1 MEFHKLFKEAEK
13 IIDTIKLSGNN
24 LDNYENTSVTVLL
37 TEKQNIYTGL
47 NGTKS
52 ENGST
57 VETSSGYEAITSM
70 MKHNETRVKEI
81 MTLFFN
87 DKKIIMLPLD
97 AVSLLFQINK
107 ENQSCLILTGPNQ
120 TVELKSLLTAD
131 QLSEKPKP
139 KSIFD
144 DKKTNA
150 PQQNKPKDI
159 SFFQENISGFSD
171 VANNNPVNSPENN
184 FNQPQYNNP
193 NYNQYGQVNTQPN
206 YNQYNQPN
214 NNVPYNP
221 NLAQQQ
227 YNQNFNN
234 NNPYNQTNNNTQQN
248 QPPVNNHPYQ
258 NQQNYYNNQ
267 QNPNNPVYTQPQ
279 NNIPYNQNQQPQNYQ
294 NTYNNTNIANN
305 PYQNPQSNYNNNSN
319 LNPPNNLYSNPNSY
333 PTQANPTPVSNK
345 NSIYNNIS
353 YASNVNPVPTSNIN
367 NQNSIYSQ
375 NYPSQATPIPPSTIN
390 NQNSV
395 YSQNY
400 PNKVNSI
407 PSSHLNS
414 SYSQNYSSQLN
425 NSAEDSS
432 SLYKKR
438 LNDLLGGSEPATEN
452 VQNTSSQFNTEP
464 ATQFPSM
471 SKEDLMRSAK
481 EKKKLAKIDAKF
493 AKRAKKKG
501 YL

>member
-97 AVSLLFQINK
+97 AVSLLYQINK
-107 ENQSCLILTGPNQ
+107 ENQFCLILTGPNQ
-120 TVELKSLLTAD
+120 TVELKSLLTTD
-131 QLSEKPKP
+131 QLNEKPKP

-144 DKKTNA
+144 DKKPNV

-171 VANNNPVNSPENN
+171 VANNTPVNSPENN

-193 NYNQYGQVNTQPN
+193 NYNQYGQVNNQPS
-206 YNQYNQPN
+206 YNTYNQPN
-214 NNVPYNP
+214 NNVPYNQNP
-221 NLAQQQ
+221 TQQQ

-234 NNPYNQTNNNTQQN
+234 QPYNQPNNNPQQN
-248 QPPVNNHPYQ
+248 QPHANNHPYQ
-258 NQQNYYNNQ
+258 NQPNYYNNQ
-267 QNPNNPVYTQPQ
+267 QNSNNSGYPQQQ
-279 NNIPYNQNQQPQNYQ
+279 NNIPYNHNQQPQNYQ
-294 NTYNNTNIANN
+294 NTYNNPNMVNN
-305 PYQNPQSNYNNNSN
+305 QYQNSQTNYNNNPN
-319 LNPPNNLYSNPNSY
+319 LNHPNNPYSNPNSY

-353 YASNVNPVPTSNIN
+353 YPSNVNPTPPSNIN

-375 NYPSQATPIPPSTIN
+375 NYPSQANPIPPSNIN

-400 PNKVNSI
+400 PNKVNAI

-438 LNDLLGGSEPATEN
+438 LNDLLGGSESATEN
-452 VQNTSSQFNTEP
+452 AQNASSPFNTEP
-464 ATQFPSM
+464 TTQAPSM